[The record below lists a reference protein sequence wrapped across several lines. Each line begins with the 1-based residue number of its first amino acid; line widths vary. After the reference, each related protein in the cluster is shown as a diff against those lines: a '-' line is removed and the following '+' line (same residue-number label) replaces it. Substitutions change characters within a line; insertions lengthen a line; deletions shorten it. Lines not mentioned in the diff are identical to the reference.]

1 MAYGNIGYAYSIG
14 RGVEVDKKK
23 AIYSYELA
31 AIRGD
36 ATARYNI
43 GVDEYNMGNMG
54 RAFRHY
60 MIAVGGGDSK
70 SLQAIKQLYMRGQ
83 ASKDDYMKAL
93 QSYQAYLS
101 EIKSSQRDE
110 AAAYNSEEYRYY

>member
-36 ATARYNI
+36 ATASYNI

-83 ASKDDYMKAL
+83 ASKDDYTTAL
-93 QSYQAYLS
+93 QLYQEYMG
-101 EIKSSQRDE
+101 EIKSKQRDD
-110 AAAYNSEEYRYY
+110 AAAAREDYRYY